1 MQVQVQAWPNKSNG
15 WLIPC
20 IGRDTSAIVL
30 LGRFVES
37 FPLLGRR
44 RWCWWG
50 KDYLLTS
57 ELPFTA
63 ERAAVLEA
71 PVRCRRARLCLAVL
85 LCPAH
90 GPGRKTIDLQS
101 ALEGGCCVTL
111 CV

>member
-1 MQVQVQAWPNKSNG
+1 MQVWPNKSKTDPLHWQG
-15 WLIPC
+15 QPLYCWEDSFRFRCLHVGAGG
-20 IGRDTSAIVL
+20 GR
-30 LGRFVES
+30 G
-37 FPLLGRR
+37 G
-44 RWCWWG
+44 G
-50 KDYLLTS
+50 DYLLTS

-71 PVRCRRARLCLAVL
+71 PAPVRCRRARLDVLVL